1 MNGYQHGLFS
11 MVYKIFTK
19 KIFGGTI
26 QNENISNKELA
37 KELHTPI
44 LLEKLIKQNYTHLL

>member
-1 MNGYQHGLFS
+1 MDFFQWFIKFL
-11 MVYKIFTK
+11 VK
-19 KIFGGTI
+19 KTFGGTV

>member
-1 MNGYQHGLFS
+1 MDINMDFFQWFIKFLQ
-11 MVYKIFTK
+11 K
-19 KIFGGTI
+19 KLSVEQF